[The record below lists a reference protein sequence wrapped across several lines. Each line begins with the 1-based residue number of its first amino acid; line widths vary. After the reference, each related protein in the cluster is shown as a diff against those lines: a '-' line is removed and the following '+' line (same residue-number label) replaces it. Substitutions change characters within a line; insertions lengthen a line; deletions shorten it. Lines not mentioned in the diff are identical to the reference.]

1 MPPDGKRPKGN
12 IHWVPENAL
21 PVEVRLYN
29 HLFTVPFVTDNWENE
44 VNPTSEVIVETALV
58 DPSVMNQGVYPSPET
73 HFQFERVGVFVVD
86 KDSKNGKLVVNRTVP
101 LKVDTHTHT
110 YIHICSSP
118 ILFTFSSSIW
128 IFLKLNHLSISLFF
142 LFFVTHQKNY
152 KIGFKIRPAAA
163 CF

>member
-118 ILFTFSSSIW
+118 YFVYFFFIYMDFFKTKPSLYLFV
-128 IFLKLNHLSISLFF
+128 
-142 LFFVTHQKNY
+142 FFVFCNTSK
-152 KIGFKIRPAAA
+152 KL
-163 CF
+163 